1 MSYQVHITIVG
12 AGIIGLAIASQVA
25 SEGRDVYVL
34 EKNQR
39 FGQEASSRNSEV
51 IHSGVYYPKDSLKAG
66 TCVEGNALL
75 YELCQRHGIGHRK
88 IGKLI
93 VATDDS
99 EVNELEKLWE
109 RGRGNGIKGLRLLTR
124 RELGNLEPNVRGI
137 AAIFSPSTGIID
149 SWGLMGHFVAKARDN
164 GAHLAYRT
172 EVTGIDRIPGGYKVS
187 VLDPEGHFS
196 FTTKIVINCAGLHS
210 DEVASMV
217 GIDIARAGYRLHYC
231 RGEYFSVSPGKSN
244 LVSRLIYPVPRAR
257 QAGLG
262 IHVNFDL
269 GGRMRLGPDARY
281 VDRIDYKVDDSQK
294 GVFYDSVARFLPFI
308 EYDDLEPEMV
318 GIRAKLQA
326 EGEGFRDF
334 VISHECDRGL
344 PQFINLIGIESP
356 GLTSAP
362 AIAKYVARLLEEVLN
377 NQ

>member
-1 MSYQVHITIVG
+1 MSYQVDITIVG
-12 AGIIGLAIASQVA
+12 AGIIGLATASQVA

-34 EKNQR
+34 EKNQT

-51 IHSGVYYPKDSLKAG
+51 IHSGVYYPKDSLKAR

-75 YELCQRHGIGHRK
+75 YELCQRQGIGHRR

-93 VATDDS
+93 VATDDA

-109 RGRGNGIKGLRLLTR
+109 RGRSNGIKSLRMLTQQEL
-124 RELGNLEPNVRGI
+124 RELEPNVRGI

-149 SWGLMGHFVAKARDN
+149 SWGLMGHFVGKARDN

-187 VLDPEGHFS
+187 VQDTEGHFS
-196 FTTKIVINCAGLHS
+196 FTTKVLINCAGLHS
-210 DEVASMV
+210 DEVARMV

-231 RGEYFSVSPGKSN
+231 RGEYFSVSRGKSK
-244 LVSRLIYPVPRAR
+244 LVGRLIYPVPKAG

-269 GGRMRLGPDARY
+269 RGRMRLGPDACY
-281 VDRIDYKVDDSQK
+281 VDRIDYKVNDSQK
-294 GVFYDSVARFLPFI
+294 RAFYDSVARFLPFI

-326 EGEGFRDF
+326 EGEDFRDF

-344 PQFINLIGIESP
+344 PQLINLIGIESP

-362 AIAKYVARLLEEVLN
+362 AIAKYVGRLVEEVLN
-377 NQ
+377 NH

>member
-1 MSYQVHITIVG
+1 MSYQVDITIVG
-12 AGIIGLAIASQVA
+12 AGVIGLAIASQVA
-25 SEGRDVYVL
+25 SEGRAVYVL
-34 EKNQR
+34 EKNQT

-51 IHSGVYYPKDSLKAG
+51 IHSGVYYPKDSLKAR

-93 VATDDS
+93 VATDDA

-109 RGRGNGIKGLRLLTR
+109 RGRSNGIKGLRLLNQQ
-124 RELGNLEPNVRGI
+124 ELSDLEPNVRGI

-149 SWGLMGHFVAKARDN
+149 SWGLMGHFAGKARDN

-187 VLDPEGHFS
+187 VRDPKGHFS
-196 FTTKIVINCAGLHS
+196 FTTKVLINCAGLHS
-210 DEVASMV
+210 DEVAGMV

-231 RGEYFSVSPGKSN
+231 RGEYFSVSRGKAN
-244 LVSRLIYPVPRAR
+244 MVSRLIYPVPKAGE
-257 QAGLG
+257 AGLG

-269 GGRMRLGPDARY
+269 GGRMRLGPDACY

-294 GVFYDSVARFLPFI
+294 RAFYDSVARFLPFI

-326 EGEGFRDF
+326 EGEDFRDF

-344 PQFINLIGIESP
+344 PQLINLIGIESP

-362 AIAKYVARLLEEVLN
+362 AIAKYVGRLVQEMLN
-377 NQ
+377 NR